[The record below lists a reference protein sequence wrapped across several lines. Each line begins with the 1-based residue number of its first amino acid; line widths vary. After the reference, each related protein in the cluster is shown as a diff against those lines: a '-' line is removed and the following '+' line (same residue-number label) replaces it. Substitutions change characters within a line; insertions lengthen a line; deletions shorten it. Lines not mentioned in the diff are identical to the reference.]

1 MLSADRT
8 LRLAHPGFV
17 RQTMEQA
24 DIVQVEH
31 PWQVPTIARWNA
43 RRRPLVMVAHNA
55 EAAIA
60 QQLGCPRREIEAIR
74 RREGEA
80 LAASDGVIVFTND
93 DRARLCE
100 LPAADPT
107 KLHVIPLGVDADR
120 IRPATPDEK
129 ARAKAALGLE
139 KKRVALFVGSLY
151 GPNVEAARE
160 VFRIAEALDRTDVV
174 FVIAGRVGE
183 RFQSNERVLVTG
195 EVEDVST
202 YFAAADLAVNPMKS
216 GGGMQVKLLECLAA
230 ALPCVTTALGMRGLE
245 AVPDRDLLVTETGG
259 FSEVIT
265 KCLSDESR
273 AGDLGRAGRR
283 LVERRYSWKV
293 IGRERADLYQALLA
307 QRPQR

>member
-1 MLSADRT
+1 
-8 LRLAHPGFV
+8 
-17 RQTMEQA
+17 MEQA

-160 VFRIAEALDRTDVV
+160 VFRIAAALDRADVV

-195 EVEDVST
+195 EVSDVAA
-202 YFAAADLAVNPMKS
+202 YFKAADVAINPMRS
-216 GGGMQVKLLECLAA
+216 GGGMQVKLQEFLAA
-230 ALPCVTTALGMRGLE
+230 GLPTVTTHVGVRGIN
-245 AVPDRDLLVTETGG
+245 AVSGSECMVTELPG
-259 FSEVIT
+259 FPDAMVA
-265 KCLSDESR
+265 LLDDEATASR
-273 AGDLGRAGRR
+273 LGAGGRR
-283 LVERRYSWKV
+283 LAESRYGWNA
-293 IGRERADLYQALLA
+293 IARERVALYERLIGETAA
-307 QRPQR
+307 TR